1 MKKYLTIDP
10 ENCEGVIIRRDGK
23 DYVGYLYDYRMTVAA
38 YSIDLAVQ
46 RMKQA
51 MEKMQGWKIEIDLD
65 EEEEEKC
72 K

>member
-1 MKKYLTIDP
+1 MKKYLKIDP
-10 ENCEGVIIRRDGK
+10 NNCEGVIIRRDGK
-23 DYVGYLYDYRMTVAA
+23 DYVGYLYDYRMTKAA